1 MWVEEDGHGDNHGD
15 YCHDATTHEN
25 HDEYETEDACEDAG
39 HMWMEGDHDDS
50 PTPEEALSMA
60 DANNDSQLSWDE
72 FWTTWYAE
80 EDHDDHGD
88 DDHGDDDHGDDDHEE
103 HSALEE
109 AMDDYMMGMLMTA
122 FNDSDANNDTFLNLE
137 ELTTFI
143 QSIDDMEDTL
153 YAFPTDILISVFDE
167 NGDGGISLSE
177 FMEMMEAM
185 EAMGMGEEDHD
196 GHDDDDHDGH
206 DAHEE
211 ENNVAVLYPDN
222 TSALFDNHQHS
233 MDSGWNLTMDTME
246 ENNIALNYSVHP
258 DYGTMLTGINGIIA
272 PADYSWWWSLY
283 LWNETSEAWETSPV
297 GIDSVVIGEDS
308 EHIAWAASNADMTL
322 IPDPEEHDDDNGGM
336 TEADMMEL
344 MFNMFDA
351 NTDGMI
357 SSAELEAMM
366 DMGDDDDHDDHDG
379 HDDHDDHD
387 DHGDKLVGHAVLE
400 VLAEGD
406 YGFAMPADVEFYIVM
421 AEGGHDDHDDHSG
434 HDDHDDH
441 GDEDGDDH
449 GDEGEHSDEEEGD
462 DLSFDPHSWLD
473 PVAFKEQVKLVLATL
488 VAEYPSMDSKFTDNA
503 EEFMATLDSL
513 DEKFTSTF
521 VTGTSCPSNKVAAN
535 HNAYSYMAQRY
546 GLEFVTV
553 HGLDPEGEPTAAD
566 IIKVVDQIN
575 ENGITVFFIEE
586 YTSTEAVQSIVEQTI
601 SDTMPTGVT
610 VKYLYTC
617 LLYTSPSP
625 RDKRQSRMPCCA

>member
-72 FWTTWYAE
+72 FWTTWNAE
-80 EDHDDHGD
+80 EDHDDHGDDDHGD

-153 YAFPTDILISVFDE
+153 YAFPTDMLLSVFDANE
-167 NGDGGISLSE
+167 DGGLSLSE
-177 FMEMMEAM
+177 FMEMMEGM
-185 EAMGMGEEDHD
+185 EE
-196 GHDDDDHDGH
+196 DDHDDH

-322 IPDPEEHDDDNGGM
+322 MPDPEDHDDDNGGINE
-336 TEADMMEL
+336 TEMMEF

-351 NTDGMI
+351 NSDGMV
-357 SSAELEAMM
+357 SAAELEAMM
-366 DMGDDDDHDDHDG
+366 DMGDDDDHDG

-406 YGFAMPADVEFYIVM
+406 YGFAMPADVEFFIVM

-610 VKYLYTC
+610 VKYLYTMEMAPKDSTDNYASLMEKNFENLKDGLQC
-617 LLYTSPSP
+617 T
-625 RDKRQSRMPCCA
+625 A